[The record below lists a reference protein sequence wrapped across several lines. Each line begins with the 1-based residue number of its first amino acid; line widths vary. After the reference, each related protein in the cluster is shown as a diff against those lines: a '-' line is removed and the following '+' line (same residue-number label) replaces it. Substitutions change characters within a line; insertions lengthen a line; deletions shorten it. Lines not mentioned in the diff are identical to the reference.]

1 MKIGLGSSLFW
12 MSESHR
18 VSRLGALSITNRE
31 CPLLAEERKTF
42 AHIEIFAV

>member
-31 CPLLAEERKTF
+31 CPLLAKRKTYPRSELIRF
-42 AHIEIFAV
+42 